1 MKGMCGR
8 FVQAQSAQSYAD
20 HFGAVVALDEE
31 LKPSWNVAPTDRV
44 LAVAE
49 HDGERRL
56 GSFRWGLVP
65 WFADS
70 PKVGA
75 RHINARSETAATTAA
90 FKRSFSERRCLIPAD
105 GFYEWER
112 LEAGGKLPHFIS
124 AADGAPLALAGLWAS
139 WRSAEGER
147 LTTCTILTTR
157 PDDLVGRIHDRMPV
171 ILAPEHWA
179 TWLDR
184 ELHDP
189 AALKPLLA
197 PTAAGTLVERPVS
210 TLVNDVRNNYPEC
223 IEPLRSA

>member
-1 MKGMCGR
+1 MCGR

-20 HFGAVVALDEE
+20 HFGAVVALDEQ

-56 GSFRWGLVP
+56 GSFRWGLIP

-75 RHINARSETAATTAA
+75 RHINARSETAATAPT
-90 FKRSFSERRCLIPAD
+90 FKHSFAERRCIIPAD

-112 LEAGGKLPHFIS
+112 LDDGGKLPHFIS
-124 AADGAPLALAGLWAS
+124 AGGGEPLALAALWAS
-139 WRSAEGER
+139 WRSPEGER

-157 PDDLVGRIHDRMPV
+157 PDELVGHIHDRMPV
-171 ILAPEHWA
+171 ILPRKHWA

-184 ELHDP
+184 ELKD
-189 AALKPLLA
+189 ASVLEPLLV
-197 PTAAGTLVERPVS
+197 PTAAGTLVERTVS

-223 IEPLRSA
+223 IAPL